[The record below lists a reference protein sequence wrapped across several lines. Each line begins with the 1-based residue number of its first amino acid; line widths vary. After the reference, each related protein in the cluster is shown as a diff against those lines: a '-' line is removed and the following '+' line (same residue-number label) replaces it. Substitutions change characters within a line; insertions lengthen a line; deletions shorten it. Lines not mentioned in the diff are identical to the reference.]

1 MPAPST
7 ISQKSP
13 LRVARSHLSFTHRNL
28 DANPLTKSHTPPLS
42 ALLGEWTTTFQLE
55 LDLSDQVDYTTL
67 QVIATDRSLNQ
78 IAKRA
83 SKELLTITGDNSAHP
98 LYQHYFQ
105 GKPLHVFIRPIM
117 GKQLESMRGWIP
129 SLASSDNP
137 TLKALGQELVPLI
150 QQADQTISAR
160 TSAEAAFSQFKD
172 IGERS
177 QLINKI
183 NAALKS
189 VYGALAAMPHNNPTL
204 PSNFADGFFLRERVK
219 GEVPEEP
226 TVESVEEEIA
236 ELSAALDEKQKQ
248 LEELKVKR
256 EQAEQK
262 QAAKAAAKAKMAH
275 LELEMAEKQKEL
287 AALSK
292 ELED

>member
-1 MPAPST
+1 MSAPAT

-42 ALLGEWTTTFQLE
+42 ALLGEWNTTFQLE
-55 LDLSDQVDYTTL
+55 LDLSDQVDHTTL
-67 QVIATDRSLNQ
+67 HVIAIDRSLNQ
-78 IAKRA
+78 LAKRV
-83 SKELLTITGDNSAHP
+83 SNELLLITGNDSSHS

-105 GKPLHVFIRPIM
+105 GKAPHVFIRPIM
-117 GKQLESMRGWIP
+117 GKQLESMRAWIP
-129 SLASSDNP
+129 SLAASDNP
-137 TLKALGQELVPLI
+137 ALKALGQELVPLI
-150 QQADQTISAR
+150 QQADQALSAK
-160 TSAEAAFSQFKD
+160 TTAEAALSQFKD

-189 VYGALAAMPHNNPTL
+189 LYGALAAMAHNNPTL

-236 ELSAALDEKQKQ
+236 ELSVALDEKQKQ
-248 LEELKVKR
+248 LEGLKAER
-256 EQAEQK
+256 EKAEQK
-262 QAAKAAAKAKMAH
+262 QAAKAAVQAKMAQ

-292 ELED
+292 ELDD